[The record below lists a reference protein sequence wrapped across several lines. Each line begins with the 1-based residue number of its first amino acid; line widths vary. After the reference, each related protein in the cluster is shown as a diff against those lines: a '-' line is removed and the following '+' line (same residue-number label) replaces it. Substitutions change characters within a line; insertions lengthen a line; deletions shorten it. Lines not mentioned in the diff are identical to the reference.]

1 MSYQVLAR
9 KWRPRNF
16 KEMAGQGHVLK
27 TLISAL
33 DNNRLHHAYL
43 FTGTRGVGKTTIA
56 RILARCLNCEKG
68 ITSEPCG
75 ECSACVEI
83 SEGRFLDLIEVDA
96 ASRTKVE
103 DTRELLENVQY
114 APSRGRFKV
123 YLIDEVHML
132 STHSFNALLKTL
144 EEPPP
149 HVKFLLATT
158 DPQKLPVTVLSRC
171 LQFNLKNISPERLV
185 EHIRFILEQ
194 EKIEFEEGALWQL
207 GRAAQGSVR
216 DCLTL
221 LDQAI
226 GFCDGKITDA
236 GVSEFLG
243 NIDRS
248 IIVRLVD
255 ALIAQ
260 DPAKMLGLVAEVA
273 EHSPDFAVILR
284 ELLSWLH
291 RLAIAQ
297 VVPDAIDNSQGDR
310 KQVQQHAASLNAE
323 TLQLYYQIALKG
335 KEDMPYALDPR
346 SGLEMTLL
354 RMFAFT
360 PAKISQQPGTVT
372 SAIESQGT
380 AAAEQKKKSVVEPEV
395 TSRPY
400 TQERITDSTT
410 NAPQER
416 SPARTPAPISAD
428 QASDAPTR
436 VATASA
442 NASSVTN
449 LASSRV
455 LAEAQPAP
463 ERKPIQDAP
472 SFVSATPIA
481 DRTSVE
487 RTVADNGA
495 QGEAAP
501 IDGVDFAVPEQNR
514 IVLADLKPSMWMML
528 FPHLVLAGVSRNIA
542 ANCILKDVTG
552 NHLLLLLQETQATLF
567 SDEHRRRIETAM
579 SDYFAVPIVLRIETG
594 VLTGESPSGFKNR
607 KEHEYRQRAEKLFT
621 EDPVVRELVERFN
634 GDIQYESITPLAPR
648 DW

>member
-1 MSYQVLAR
+1 MILVNGSREKDARVVIAQFSRLSFTMSYQVLAR

-83 SEGRFLDLIEVDA
+83 NEGRFLDLIEVDA

-185 EHIRFILEQ
+185 EHTRFILEQ
-194 EKIEFEEGALWQL
+194 EKISFEEGALWQL

-236 GVSEFLG
+236 GVTEFLG

-248 IIVRLVD
+248 VIVRLMD

-260 DPAKMLGLVAEVA
+260 DAARALGLVAEVA
-273 EHSPDFAVILR
+273 EHSPDFSVILR

-297 VVPDAIDNSQGDR
+297 VVPEAIDNSQGDR
-310 KQVQQHAASLNAE
+310 KQVQSHAASLNAE

-354 RMFAFT
+354 RMLAFT
-360 PAKISQQPGTVT
+360 PLAIVKPDQLLPSGYSQNP
-372 SAIESQGT
+372 AT
-380 AAAEQKKKSVVEPEV
+380 AAAEQKKKSAAEPVVNPADVRNKVEASSGSDKKSVLPEPAIV
-395 TSRPY
+395 
-400 TQERITDSTT
+400 
-410 NAPQER
+410 APQPIAL
-416 SPARTPAPISAD
+416 PA
-428 QASDAPTR
+428 APTSEQ
-436 VATASA
+436 ATSG
-442 NASSVTN
+442 
-449 LASSRV
+449 
-455 LAEAQPAP
+455 E
-463 ERKPIQDAP
+463 
-472 SFVSATPIA
+472 
-481 DRTSVE
+481 
-487 RTVADNGA
+487 GA
-495 QGEAAP
+495 QT
-501 IDGVDFAVPEQNR
+501 IPEQDR
-514 IVLADLKPSMWMML
+514 IALADLKPGMWMTL
-528 FPHLVLAGVSRNIA
+528 FQQLPLSGVSRNIA
-542 ANCILKDVTG
+542 ANCILRDVTG
-552 NHLLLLLQETQATLF
+552 NHLLLLLQDTQATIF
-567 SDEHRRRIETAM
+567 NDEHRKRIESAM
-579 SDYFAVPIVLRIETG
+579 REYFAMPIGLSIETG
-594 VLTGESPSGFKNR
+594 PLTSESPAGFKHR
-607 KEHEYRQRAEKLFT
+607 KEQERKQRALKLFT
-621 EDPVVRELVERFN
+621 EDAVVQELVERF
-634 GDIQYESITPLAPR
+634 GAEIQHESITPLTPQ

>member
-1 MSYQVLAR
+1 
-9 KWRPRNF
+9 
-16 KEMAGQGHVLK
+16 MAGQGHVLK

-68 ITSEPCG
+68 VTSEPCG
-75 ECSACVEI
+75 ECSACLEI
-83 SEGRFLDLIEVDA
+83 NEGRFLDLIEVDA

-185 EHIRFILEQ
+185 EHTRYILEQ
-194 EKIEFEEGALWQL
+194 EKISFEEGALWQL

-236 GVSEFLG
+236 GVAEFLG

-248 IIVRLVD
+248 IIVGLVE
-255 ALIAQ
+255 ALIAR
-260 DPAKMLGLVAEVA
+260 DAAMVLRLVAEVA
-273 EHSPDFAVILR
+273 ENSPDFTIILR

-310 KQVQQHAASLNAE
+310 KQVQSHAASLNAE

-354 RMFAFT
+354 RMLAFA
-360 PAKISQQPGTVT
+360 PATQKLPQQTVHEQPDLARAGQHSQTRV
-372 SAIESQGT
+372 T
-380 AAAEQKKKSVVEPEV
+380 AAAEQKKKVVA
-395 TSRPY
+395 
-400 TQERITDSTT
+400 ERA
-410 NAPQER
+410 APQDFASTQKSSAKPPPGDELSLFKASGHVEEYPVPQGKNRQGNTDR
-416 SPARTPAPISAD
+416 SEQSSNLPVKNNRADAVRKSQDHHFSRAEPAVVPATSAHLTSPSNSEIISG
-428 QASDAPTR
+428 
-436 VATASA
+436 
-442 NASSVTN
+442 ASSPT
-449 LASSRV
+449 
-455 LAEAQPAP
+455 
-463 ERKPIQDAP
+463 I
-472 SFVSATPIA
+472 
-481 DRTSVE
+481 
-487 RTVADNGA
+487 
-495 QGEAAP
+495 
-501 IDGVDFAVPEQNR
+501 PEQDR
-514 IVLADLKPSMWMML
+514 IALADLKPAMWMTL
-528 FPHLVLAGVSRNIA
+528 FQQLVLSGVSRNIA

-552 NHLLLLLQETQATLF
+552 NNLLLLLQDTQATIF
-567 SDEHRRRIETAM
+567 NDEHRKRIESAM
-579 SDYFAVPIVLRIETG
+579 RDYFAMPIVLRIETG
-594 VLTGESPSGFKNR
+594 PLTSESPAGFKQR
-607 KEHEYRQRAEKLFT
+607 KEQERKQRAVKLFT
-621 EDPVVRELVERFN
+621 EDAVVQELMERF
-634 GDIQYESITPLAPR
+634 GAEVQYETIKSLTPQ